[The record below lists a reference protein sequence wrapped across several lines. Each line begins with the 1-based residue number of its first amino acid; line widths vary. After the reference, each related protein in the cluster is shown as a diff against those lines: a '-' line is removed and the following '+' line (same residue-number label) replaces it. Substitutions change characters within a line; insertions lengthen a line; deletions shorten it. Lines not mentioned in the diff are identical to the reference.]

1 MRGCKLPSHLYIR
14 VDRELRSALV
24 DGAQAAG
31 ETVSAFVRRQLR
43 MAVGPARYATMPS
56 STSTLRAG
64 TDRGNA

>member
-1 MRGCKLPSHLYIR
+1 MRGCTLPSHLYIR

-43 MAVGPARYATMPS
+43 MSVGPARHATMPS
-56 STSTLRAG
+56 PTSTPRAG
-64 TDRGNA
+64 TDGGDA